1 LPTASTFAG
10 TGFDARGLPAT
21 ADLST
26 AFFAPTGFATTFVA
40 PTFVAT
46 TGFAPTF
53 VAPSFVATTGFAP
66 TFFAVGFRAAAFGGD
81 VTDLAFLPVATGAT
95 AFARCARPGLALAI
109 AVILVKRLG

>member
-40 PTFVAT
+40 PT
-46 TGFAPTF
+46 
-53 VAPSFVATTGFAP
+53 FVATTGFAP